1 MKSALKTLRV
11 LQWVLLASI
20 VLCALL
26 GEVVGS

>member
-11 LQWVLLASI
+11 LQWMLLASI

-26 GEVVGS
+26 GEAVGS